1 MQALVQRKKKDRLL
15 KLGFHGTNHYQ
26 KSEALELGKL
36 GDARREMAS
45 LSEEPW
51 PSSAAGYQLG
61 PKIGEVRPRER
72 VGAVL

>member
-1 MQALVQRKKKDRLL
+1 MVQTIIKRL
-15 KLGFHGTNHYQ
+15 KRW
-26 KSEALELGKL
+26 SGKL